1 MKSGCGLSL
10 HPLELG
16 VTTIRFLASLFI
28 GMLAGLVGGLVG
40 VGGGVL
46 MVPLMVEWLKLRQH
60 EAHGTSLVA
69 IVFTGV
75 AGSVAYGLQ
84 GSVDLFAALLLA
96 STAMLSARQGARF
109 AASLAEWKL
118 KRSFGGFLL
127 FVASLLALKS
137 FLPTLFPSNPLGV
150 SGISHFVKAGVLL
163 LTGLITGFLSG
174 MMGVGGGLLMVPAM
188 VLLVGITQH
197 TAQGTSLLV
206 MVPAGMV
213 GAWTHWRLGNVVAS
227 LVPGLILGVLAGTQ
241 IGAHFA
247 HALPEN
253 HLRLFFA
260 AFAGFM
266 SLRYLR
272 TPPDQEQS
280 VHARR

>member
-1 MKSGCGLSL
+1 
-10 HPLELG
+10 
-16 VTTIRFLASLFI
+16 
-28 GMLAGLVGGLVG
+28 MLAGLLGGLVG

-46 MVPLMVEWLKLRQH
+46 MVPLMAEWLKLRQR

-75 AGSVAYGLQ
+75 AGSIAYGLQ

-96 STAMLSARQGARF
+96 STAMVSAQQGARF
-109 AASLAEWKL
+109 AASLPEWKL

-137 FLPTLFPSNPLGV
+137 LLPSLFPSNPLGV

-163 LTGLITGFLSG
+163 LTGLVTGFLSG

-197 TAQGTSLLV
+197 IAQGTSLLV

-213 GAWTHWRLGNVVAS
+213 GAWTHWRLGNVVVS

-253 HLRLFFA
+253 HLSLLFA
-260 AFAGFM
+260 AFTGFM

-272 TPPDQEQS
+272 TPPD
-280 VHARR
+280 